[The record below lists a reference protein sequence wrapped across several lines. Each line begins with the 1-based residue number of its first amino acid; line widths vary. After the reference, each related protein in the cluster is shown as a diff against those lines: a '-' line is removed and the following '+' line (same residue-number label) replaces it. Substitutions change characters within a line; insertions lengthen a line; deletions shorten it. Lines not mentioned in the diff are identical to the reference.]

1 MIKKNSGDN
10 LSDIMHE
17 PLAIVGINCQFPGV
31 NADIEDVDAFYEM
44 LIKEQTS
51 IKEVPANRW
60 DIDRY
65 YDTDRQKDDKIV
77 SRKGGFL
84 NDPQLFDA
92 AFFEIAPIEAKQI
105 DPQHRLFLEVAIR
118 ALNHANIPLD
128 SLKYSNTA
136 VYCGISTNDYNQL
149 NYKDNIKFNAYTYIG
164 SADSA
169 AAGRLSYFLNLKG
182 PCITVDTACSSSLSA
197 LYLATTALR
206 NQQCDMAI
214 VGGVH
219 LSLCPEIFIGVTKAN
234 MLSALGQCSSFDAK
248 ADGYA
253 RSEGCGVMVVKRLCD
268 AIKDDNQIHA
278 VIKSIVMNQ
287 DGGGMGMA
295 APNIEAQIAMHQSVL
310 EQAHLAA
317 SDIDYIETHGTGT
330 VVGDSVEFNAIQ
342 HIHQGQHDN
351 DKPLIIGALK
361 SNLGHTISSSGI
373 ASLIKVIEA
382 FKHETIPANLHYA
395 TPNSSIDP
403 KSIPALIPVK
413 AIPFTKQLNKK
424 RYAQVSNFGFTGTNV
439 SAIIEEPPSF
449 TSKEPIA
456 DNGEPVCFVFSAN
469 SEYSLQHMMVSYLH
483 YFKESSASLRDVCYT
498 LLNCRDH
505 YKFRCAI
512 IAKDKRELIKAIE
525 SKDYEL
531 KRVTIKEDIKI
542 TGNDANQIFKLY
554 LSGANIRLDERD
566 NQYNKVDLPLYYFDR
581 KPYWHEPRS
590 SSISEQSSINAPQ
603 KAADDAIAII
613 GMSCSLPNAP
623 DITAF
628 ERLLE
633 EGLSGIKDIPI
644 DRWDNEKYYNPNKDV
659 PGKSYVNKLGLI
671 ENIKDFDASF
681 FGISPR
687 EAQFME
693 PQHRIFLECCYLAME
708 NANYPPSSLRDSLTG
723 VFVGVGPI
731 GTGYYPH
738 QNETLNFYYV
748 TGNGLSYIP
757 GRVAYVFDFKGP
769 SIGFS
774 TTCSSSL
781 VAIHYACQS
790 LKNKEIDF
798 ALAGGVN
805 IILMPELNIALCNAK
820 ALSPDGQCKT
830 FDAGADGYVR
840 SEGCGVIFLKRLA
853 DAVRDKD
860 TVLAIIKASAVNHDG
875 KSMGFTTPNGKS
887 QEEVMLQALKQTK
900 LSSSDISYVETH
912 GTGTPIGDPI
922 EVHSI
927 NNVYGCQRSK
937 DNPLYLGAVKTNIG
951 HLESASGIA
960 GVIKTIISLQKK
972 KIYKNLNFK
981 KLNPNIKLDNTR
993 IALQNMDW
1001 NMGSKPNCAGV
1012 NSFGFSGTNAHL
1024 ILQEFAVKADQS
1036 PPQPA
1041 RLNLLVISAKTQT
1054 SLDHL
1059 AKRYQQYLET
1069 TKDSFS
1075 DVCFTAA
1082 TCREHHPYRLAVVA
1096 KSAAEAGRLLDMGQF
1111 ASSQGKNNPFDLQDD
1126 AVLMLLLTDYLQGK
1140 NVDWNLYY
1148 KNCDHRFIK
1157 VALPNYA
1164 FDRKEFWF
1172 EKRDSLISTDIV
1184 QASPISGNESHLN
1197 HLYEIIWNKL
1207 NVNLLSTP
1215 DIPDFWVIAQD
1226 EMKVKQVF
1234 GHLAYQRTDDVNALE
1249 SIENKNIIFFY
1260 EEGQFTA
1267 LFHCCQKMFKSC
1279 PSSFILVTENAYS
1292 INGKNKVNPE
1302 HTMASAFWKSFRNEL
1317 GLSRNYT
1324 IDLGSNGNL
1333 NKLLNY
1339 LFDAK
1344 NLETQFAVRDSIYV
1358 PRLEKK
1364 QLPPSPEQ
1372 QKTLF
1377 DREAS
1382 YLITGGTG
1390 GLGKALIEYLILR
1403 GARHIII
1410 TSRSECSM
1418 DTKDLISSARKKQV
1432 YIRHYAAD
1440 ASNYQQMKQIF
1451 ESIEQDSKPLRGVF
1465 HLAGVIKD
1473 GLIVN
1478 LRDEDVQT
1486 VLRAKME
1493 SAQIL
1498 HQLTKNI
1505 QLDVF
1510 VLFSSIA
1517 SVLGSKGQS
1526 NYVAANGFLD
1536 GLAHLRHQLGLP
1548 AIAINWGPFHTVG
1561 MAANLTQAMKQQG
1574 LIPLDKDSVDI
1585 LDVLL
1590 THQVT
1595 QIAVCP
1601 IDRDIYC
1608 KNAPKQMEFFAQSRE
1623 APAPAQHF
1631 LNALRE
1637 HAHEERV
1644 AMLSLA
1650 LCKITADVMGMPEL
1664 DQTAVKDDLYSMG
1677 MDSLMYLE
1685 IRNRMHDKLQCP
1697 SLSIPIEYFFNHPS
1711 IDKIA
1716 RNLANELQNIFAKE
1730 TGNHAQSIEIPEPDK
1745 HFLNALREHAHEERV
1760 AMLSSA
1766 LCKIT
1771 ADVMG
1776 MPELDQTA
1784 AKDDLY
1790 SMGLDSLM
1798 YLEIRNRMHD
1808 KLQCPALSIPIEYF
1822 INHPS
1827 IDKIARNLA
1836 DELQNIFAKETGNH
1850 VAKNPVLEEIALSD
1864 YQYIYWVLNKLGYA
1878 MNCGIHIQIHGKLNK
1893 EYLFQAFDFVVKQN
1907 SVFWINF
1914 NKDAPTQ
1921 MLKKEGQF
1929 QLNYEDISL
1938 DNKRDVLKHEFYSNV
1953 RSIIPLNRQPLIRVC
1968 LYKVHHDLHELHIV
1982 MPHIISDDDTC
1993 NIVLAQ
1999 LKKNYTALTRGETLT
2014 PIPEKASFFDYVR
2027 QSNIDYA
2034 KNLKDKIDF
2043 WWSYNKGVKG
2053 LNFGPGNHLPHS
2065 GFGRS
2070 KHLFHYTIESQ
2081 FVEKFI
2087 DWYKEKNISISSGL
2101 IAACQIVFYKISQQ
2115 NKIPV
2120 TLIHQGREG
2129 SQYKSALGL
2138 FSERKRINS
2147 TLNVEDSYIGS
2158 IHSIEEQL
2166 LKTAP
2171 YQKCSQLIKNQR
2183 LRGFSLSLGQYL
2195 RYAFNKAFLTKH
2207 FKKSKLNS
2215 IVIDYY
2221 LSYLAQLTSRRKNI
2235 LIKSKLN
2242 KIFNLNIPLL
2252 KPSPVNVC
2260 INITEGFFKE
2270 PPHMKFADLDY
2281 NYASHFASVD
2291 RPIGNQ
2297 YLWIIFTRNQD
2308 GKYLVSIN
2316 GPLTEKCNDQIAS
2329 ELIKLIKKLVKNDE
2343 AKIADLIS
2351 D

>member
-1 MIKKNSGDN
+1 MIKNNSEDN

-17 PLAIVGINCQFPGV
+17 PIAIVGINCQFPGV

-60 DIDRY
+60 DIDKY
-65 YDTDRQKDDKIV
+65 YDADRQKDDKIV

-105 DPQHRLFLEVAIR
+105 DPQHRLFLEVSIR

-128 SLKYSNTA
+128 SLKNSNTA

-253 RSEGCGVMVVKRLCD
+253 RSEGCGVVVVKRLRD
-268 AIKDDNQIHA
+268 AIKDNNQIHA

-310 EQAHLAA
+310 KQAHLAA

-413 AIPFTKQLNKK
+413 AIPFTQQQNKK

-449 TSKEPIA
+449 TAKEPIA
-456 DNGEPVCFVFSAN
+456 DNGEPLCFVISAN
-469 SEYSLQHMMVSYLH
+469 SEYSLQHMMASYLH
-483 YFKESSASLRDVCYT
+483 YFKESSSSLRDVCYT

-512 IAKDKRELIKAIE
+512 IAKDKMELIKTIE

-566 NQYNKVDLPLYYFDR
+566 NQYNKVDLPPYYFDR
-581 KPYWHEPRS
+581 KLYWHEPRNS
-590 SSISEQSSINAPQ
+590 SEQSSINAPH
-603 KAADDAIAII
+603 KVADDAIAII

-644 DRWDNEKYYNPNKDV
+644 DRWDNAKYYNPNMDV
-659 PGKSYVNKLGLI
+659 PGKSYVNKLGLM
-671 ENIKDFDASF
+671 ENIKDFDANF

-687 EAQFME
+687 EAKLME

-708 NANYPPSSLRDSLTG
+708 NANYTPSSLRDSLTG
-723 VFVGVGPI
+723 VFAGVGPI

-748 TGNGLSYIP
+748 TGNGVSYIP

-769 SIGFS
+769 SISFN

-781 VAIHYACQS
+781 VAIHYACQA

-805 IILMPELNIALCNAK
+805 VILMPEINIALCNAK

-860 TVLAIIKASAVNHDG
+860 RVLAVIKASAVNNDG
-875 KSMGFTTPNGKS
+875 KSMGFTAPNGKS
-887 QEEVMLQALKQTK
+887 QEEVMLQALKQTE

-912 GTGTPIGDPI
+912 GTGTPIGDPT

-927 NNVYGCQRSK
+927 NNVYGYQRSK

-981 KLNPNIKLDNTR
+981 KLNPNIKLDDTH

-1024 ILQEFAVKADQS
+1024 ILQEFAVTADQS

-1041 RLNLLVISAKTQT
+1041 RLNLLVISAKTQA

-1111 ASSQGKNNPFDLQDD
+1111 ASSQGKNNPFDLHDD
-1126 AVLMLLLTDYLQGK
+1126 AVLMSLLADYLQGN
-1140 NVDWNLYY
+1140 NVDWSLYY
-1148 KNCDHRFIK
+1148 KNCGYRFIK
-1157 VALPNYA
+1157 VTLPNYA
-1164 FDRKEFWF
+1164 FDRREFWF
-1172 EKRDSLISTDIV
+1172 EKRNSLLSIDLG
-1184 QASPISGNESHLN
+1184 QASPISGNESNLN
-1197 HLYEIIWNKL
+1197 HLYEISWNKL
-1207 NVNLLSTP
+1207 NVNLLSTS
-1215 DIPDFWVIAQD
+1215 DIPDFWVIAKD
-1226 EMKVKQVF
+1226 EMKAKQVF
-1234 GHLAYQRTDDVNALE
+1234 GHLVYQRTDDVNTLE
-1249 SIENKNIIFFY
+1249 NIENKNIIFFY

-1292 INGKNKVNPE
+1292 INDEKVNPE

-1317 GLSRNYT
+1317 GLSRNYA

-1339 LFDAK
+1339 LFSAK

-1358 PRLEKK
+1358 PRLEKR
-1364 QLPPSPEQ
+1364 QLSPPPEQ

-1418 DTKDLISSARKKQV
+1418 DTKDLISRARKKQV

-1451 ESIEQDSKPLRGVF
+1451 EHAEQDSKPLRGVF

-1478 LRDEDVQT
+1478 LRDEDIQT
-1486 VLRAKME
+1486 VLHAKME

-1510 VLFSSIA
+1510 VLFSSIS

-1595 QIAVCP
+1595 QISVCP
-1601 IDRDIYC
+1601 IDRDIYF

-1650 LCKITADVMGMPEL
+1650 LCKITADVLGMPEL
-1664 DQTAVKDDLYSMG
+1664 DQTAAKDDLYSMG

-1685 IRNRMHDKLQCP
+1685 IRNRIHDKLQCP
-1697 SLSIPIEYFFNHPS
+1697 SLSIPIEYF
-1711 IDKIA
+1711 
-1716 RNLANELQNIFAKE
+1716 L
-1730 TGNHAQSIEIPEPDK
+1730 
-1745 HFLNALREHAHEERV
+1745 
-1760 AMLSSA
+1760 
-1766 LCKIT
+1766 
-1771 ADVMG
+1771 
-1776 MPELDQTA
+1776 
-1784 AKDDLY
+1784 
-1790 SMGLDSLM
+1790 
-1798 YLEIRNRMHD
+1798 
-1808 KLQCPALSIPIEYF
+1808 
-1822 INHPS
+1822 NHPS

-1836 DELQNIFAKETGNH
+1836 DELQSIFEKETSVH
-1850 VAKNPVLEEIALSD
+1850 VTKNPVLEEMALSD
-1864 YQYIYWVLNKLGYA
+1864 YQYVYWVSNKMGYA
-1878 MNCGIHIQIHGKLNK
+1878 QNCGIHIQLHGKLNK
-1893 EYLFQAFDFVVKQN
+1893 EYLFEAFDFVVKQN
-1907 SVFWINF
+1907 SIFWTNF
-1914 NKDAPTQ
+1914 NEDTPTQ
-1921 MLKKEGQF
+1921 MVKKAGKF
-1929 QLNYEDISL
+1929 KLNYEDISS
-1938 DNKRDVLKHEFYSNV
+1938 DNEMDVLEDEFYSNV
-1953 RSIIPLNRQPLIRVC
+1953 MSIIPLNRQPLIKVY
-1968 LYKVHHDLHELHIV
+1968 LYKLNNDLHELHIV
-1982 MPHIISDDDTC
+1982 IPHIISDDDTC

-1999 LKKNYTALTRGETLT
+1999 FKKYYTALTRGETLT

-2027 QSNIDYA
+2027 QSNIDYV

-2043 WWSYNKGVKG
+2043 WWRYNKGVKG
-2053 LNFGPGNHLPHS
+2053 VNFGPGNHLPDS
-2065 GFGRS
+2065 GLERS
-2070 KHLFHYTIESQ
+2070 KHLFHYPIESQ
-2081 FVEKFI
+2081 VIEQFI
-2087 DWYKEKNISISSGL
+2087 DWHKEKNMSISSGL
-2101 IAACQIVFYKISQQ
+2101 IAACQIVCYKISQQ

-2120 TLIHQGREG
+2120 ALIHQGKEG

-2138 FSERKRINS
+2138 FSEPKLINI
-2147 TLNVEDSYIGS
+2147 TLNVEGSYIDS

-2183 LRGFSLSLGQYL
+2183 LKGFSLSQYL
-2195 RYAFNKAFLTKH
+2195 IYVFNKASLTKH

-2221 LSYLAQLTSRRKNI
+2221 LNYLAQLISRRKNI

-2242 KIFNLNIPLL
+2242 KMFHLNIPLL
-2252 KPSPVNVC
+2252 KPSPVKVC
-2260 INITEGFFKE
+2260 INITAGFFTKE
-2270 PPHMKFADLDY
+2270 PLHMKFADLDY
-2281 NYASHFASVD
+2281 NYASHFASLD

-2297 YLWIIFTRNQD
+2297 YLWIIFTKNQD
-2308 GKYLVSIN
+2308 GEYLVSIN
-2316 GPLTEKCNDQIAS
+2316 GPLTEQCNDQIAR
-2329 ELIKLIKKLVKNDE
+2329 ELIKVIKKLVKNDD
-2343 AKIADLIS
+2343 AKIADLIR

>member
-1 MIKKNSGDN
+1 
-10 LSDIMHE
+10 MHE
-17 PLAIVGINCQFPGV
+17 PIAIVGINCQFPGV

-60 DIDRY
+60 DIDKY
-65 YDTDRQKDDKIV
+65 YDADRQKDDKIV

-105 DPQHRLFLEVAIR
+105 DPQHRLFLEVSIR

-128 SLKYSNTA
+128 SLKNSNTA

-253 RSEGCGVMVVKRLCD
+253 RSEGCGVVVVKRLRD
-268 AIKDDNQIHA
+268 AIKDNNQIHA

-310 EQAHLAA
+310 KQAHLAA

-413 AIPFTKQLNKK
+413 AIPFTQQQNKK

-449 TSKEPIA
+449 TAKEPIA
-456 DNGEPVCFVFSAN
+456 DNGEPLCFVISAN
-469 SEYSLQHMMVSYLH
+469 SEYSLQHMMASYLH
-483 YFKESSASLRDVCYT
+483 YFKESSSSLRDVCYT

-512 IAKDKRELIKAIE
+512 IAKDKMELIKTIE

-566 NQYNKVDLPLYYFDR
+566 NQYNKVDLPPYYFDR
-581 KPYWHEPRS
+581 KLYWHEPRNS
-590 SSISEQSSINAPQ
+590 SEQSSINAPH
-603 KAADDAIAII
+603 KVADDAIAII

-644 DRWDNEKYYNPNKDV
+644 DRWDNAKYYNPNMDV
-659 PGKSYVNKLGLI
+659 PGKSYVNKLGLM
-671 ENIKDFDASF
+671 ENIKDFDANF

-687 EAQFME
+687 EAKLME

-708 NANYPPSSLRDSLTG
+708 NANYTPSSLRDSLTG
-723 VFVGVGPI
+723 VFAGVGPI

-748 TGNGLSYIP
+748 TGNGVSYIP

-769 SIGFS
+769 SISFN

-781 VAIHYACQS
+781 VAIHYACQA

-805 IILMPELNIALCNAK
+805 VILMPEINIALCNAK

-860 TVLAIIKASAVNHDG
+860 RVLAVIKASAVNNDG
-875 KSMGFTTPNGKS
+875 KSMGFTAPNGKS
-887 QEEVMLQALKQTK
+887 QEEVMLQALKQTE

-912 GTGTPIGDPI
+912 GTGTPIGDPT

-927 NNVYGCQRSK
+927 NNVYGYQRSK

-981 KLNPNIKLDNTR
+981 KLNPNIKLDDTH

-1024 ILQEFAVKADQS
+1024 ILQEFAVTADQS

-1041 RLNLLVISAKTQT
+1041 RLNLLVISAKTQA

-1111 ASSQGKNNPFDLQDD
+1111 ASSQGKNNPFDLHDD
-1126 AVLMLLLTDYLQGK
+1126 AVLMSLLADYLQGN
-1140 NVDWNLYY
+1140 NVDWSLYY
-1148 KNCDHRFIK
+1148 KNCGYRFIK
-1157 VALPNYA
+1157 VTLPNYA
-1164 FDRKEFWF
+1164 FDRREFWF
-1172 EKRDSLISTDIV
+1172 EKRNSLLSIDLG
-1184 QASPISGNESHLN
+1184 QASPISGNESNLN
-1197 HLYEIIWNKL
+1197 HLYEISWNKL
-1207 NVNLLSTP
+1207 NVNLLSTS
-1215 DIPDFWVIAQD
+1215 DIPDFWVIAKD
-1226 EMKVKQVF
+1226 EMKAKQVF
-1234 GHLAYQRTDDVNALE
+1234 GHLVYQRTDDVNTLE
-1249 SIENKNIIFFY
+1249 NIENKNIIFFY

-1292 INGKNKVNPE
+1292 INDEKVNPE

-1317 GLSRNYT
+1317 GLSRNYA

-1339 LFDAK
+1339 LFSAK

-1358 PRLEKK
+1358 PRLEKR
-1364 QLPPSPEQ
+1364 QLSPPPEQ

-1418 DTKDLISSARKKQV
+1418 DTKDLISRARKKQV

-1451 ESIEQDSKPLRGVF
+1451 EHAEQDSKPLRGVF

-1478 LRDEDVQT
+1478 LRDEDIQT
-1486 VLRAKME
+1486 VLHAKME

-1510 VLFSSIA
+1510 VLFSSIS

-1595 QIAVCP
+1595 QISVCP
-1601 IDRDIYC
+1601 IDRDIYF

-1650 LCKITADVMGMPEL
+1650 LCKITADVLGMPEL
-1664 DQTAVKDDLYSMG
+1664 DQTAAKDDLYSMG

-1685 IRNRMHDKLQCP
+1685 IRNRIHDKLQCP
-1697 SLSIPIEYFFNHPS
+1697 SLSIPIEYF
-1711 IDKIA
+1711 
-1716 RNLANELQNIFAKE
+1716 L
-1730 TGNHAQSIEIPEPDK
+1730 
-1745 HFLNALREHAHEERV
+1745 
-1760 AMLSSA
+1760 
-1766 LCKIT
+1766 
-1771 ADVMG
+1771 
-1776 MPELDQTA
+1776 
-1784 AKDDLY
+1784 
-1790 SMGLDSLM
+1790 
-1798 YLEIRNRMHD
+1798 
-1808 KLQCPALSIPIEYF
+1808 
-1822 INHPS
+1822 NHPS

-1836 DELQNIFAKETGNH
+1836 DELQSIFEKETSVH
-1850 VAKNPVLEEIALSD
+1850 VTKNPVLEEMALSD
-1864 YQYIYWVLNKLGYA
+1864 YQYVYWVSNKMGYA
-1878 MNCGIHIQIHGKLNK
+1878 QNCGIHIQLHGKLNK
-1893 EYLFQAFDFVVKQN
+1893 EYLFEAFDFVVKQN
-1907 SVFWINF
+1907 SIFWTNF
-1914 NKDAPTQ
+1914 NEDTPTQ
-1921 MLKKEGQF
+1921 MVKKAGKF
-1929 QLNYEDISL
+1929 KLNYEDISS
-1938 DNKRDVLKHEFYSNV
+1938 DNEMDVLEDEFYSNV
-1953 RSIIPLNRQPLIRVC
+1953 MSIIPLNRQPLIKVY
-1968 LYKVHHDLHELHIV
+1968 LYKLNNDLHELHIV
-1982 MPHIISDDDTC
+1982 IPHIISDDDTC

-1999 LKKNYTALTRGETLT
+1999 FKKYYTALTRGETLT

-2027 QSNIDYA
+2027 QSNIDYV

-2043 WWSYNKGVKG
+2043 WWRYNKGVKG
-2053 LNFGPGNHLPHS
+2053 VNFGPGNHLPDS
-2065 GFGRS
+2065 GLERS
-2070 KHLFHYTIESQ
+2070 KHLFHYPIESQ
-2081 FVEKFI
+2081 VIEQFI
-2087 DWYKEKNISISSGL
+2087 DWHKEKNMSISSGL
-2101 IAACQIVFYKISQQ
+2101 IAACQIVCYKISQQ

-2120 TLIHQGREG
+2120 ALIHQGKEG

-2138 FSERKRINS
+2138 FSEPKLINI
-2147 TLNVEDSYIGS
+2147 TLNVEGSYIDS

-2183 LRGFSLSLGQYL
+2183 LKGFSLSQYL
-2195 RYAFNKAFLTKH
+2195 IYVFNKASLTKH

-2221 LSYLAQLTSRRKNI
+2221 LNYLAQLISRRKNI

-2242 KIFNLNIPLL
+2242 KMFHLNIPLL
-2252 KPSPVNVC
+2252 KPSPVKVC
-2260 INITEGFFKE
+2260 INITAGFFTKE
-2270 PPHMKFADLDY
+2270 PLHMKFADLDY
-2281 NYASHFASVD
+2281 NYASHFASLD

-2297 YLWIIFTRNQD
+2297 YLWIIFTKNQD
-2308 GKYLVSIN
+2308 GEYLVSIN
-2316 GPLTEKCNDQIAS
+2316 GPLTEQCNDQIAR
-2329 ELIKLIKKLVKNDE
+2329 ELIKVIKKLVKNDD
-2343 AKIADLIS
+2343 AKIADLIR

>member
-128 SLKYSNTA
+128 SLKNSNTA

-469 SEYSLQHMMVSYLH
+469 SEYSLLHMMASYLH
-483 YFKESSASLRDVCYT
+483 YLKESSVSLRDVCYT

-512 IAKDKRELIKAIE
+512 IAKDKRELIKTIE

-981 KLNPNIKLDNTR
+981 N
-993 IALQNMDW
+993 
-1001 NMGSKPNCAGV
+1001 
-1012 NSFGFSGTNAHL
+1012 
-1024 ILQEFAVKADQS
+1024 
-1036 PPQPA
+1036 
-1041 RLNLLVISAKTQT
+1041 
-1054 SLDHL
+1054 
-1059 AKRYQQYLET
+1059 
-1069 TKDSFS
+1069 
-1075 DVCFTAA
+1075 
-1082 TCREHHPYRLAVVA
+1082 
-1096 KSAAEAGRLLDMGQF
+1096 
-1111 ASSQGKNNPFDLQDD
+1111 
-1126 AVLMLLLTDYLQGK
+1126 
-1140 NVDWNLYY
+1140 
-1148 KNCDHRFIK
+1148 
-1157 VALPNYA
+1157 
-1164 FDRKEFWF
+1164 
-1172 EKRDSLISTDIV
+1172 
-1184 QASPISGNESHLN
+1184 
-1197 HLYEIIWNKL
+1197 
-1207 NVNLLSTP
+1207 
-1215 DIPDFWVIAQD
+1215 
-1226 EMKVKQVF
+1226 
-1234 GHLAYQRTDDVNALE
+1234 
-1249 SIENKNIIFFY
+1249 
-1260 EEGQFTA
+1260 
-1267 LFHCCQKMFKSC
+1267 
-1279 PSSFILVTENAYS
+1279 
-1292 INGKNKVNPE
+1292 
-1302 HTMASAFWKSFRNEL
+1302 
-1317 GLSRNYT
+1317 
-1324 IDLGSNGNL
+1324 
-1333 NKLLNY
+1333 
-1339 LFDAK
+1339 
-1344 NLETQFAVRDSIYV
+1344 
-1358 PRLEKK
+1358 
-1364 QLPPSPEQ
+1364 
-1372 QKTLF
+1372 
-1377 DREAS
+1377 
-1382 YLITGGTG
+1382 
-1390 GLGKALIEYLILR
+1390 
-1403 GARHIII
+1403 
-1410 TSRSECSM
+1410 
-1418 DTKDLISSARKKQV
+1418 
-1432 YIRHYAAD
+1432 
-1440 ASNYQQMKQIF
+1440 
-1451 ESIEQDSKPLRGVF
+1451 
-1465 HLAGVIKD
+1465 
-1473 GLIVN
+1473 
-1478 LRDEDVQT
+1478 
-1486 VLRAKME
+1486 
-1493 SAQIL
+1493 
-1498 HQLTKNI
+1498 
-1505 QLDVF
+1505 
-1510 VLFSSIA
+1510 
-1517 SVLGSKGQS
+1517 
-1526 NYVAANGFLD
+1526 
-1536 GLAHLRHQLGLP
+1536 
-1548 AIAINWGPFHTVG
+1548 
-1561 MAANLTQAMKQQG
+1561 
-1574 LIPLDKDSVDI
+1574 
-1585 LDVLL
+1585 
-1590 THQVT
+1590 
-1595 QIAVCP
+1595 
-1601 IDRDIYC
+1601 
-1608 KNAPKQMEFFAQSRE
+1608 
-1623 APAPAQHF
+1623 
-1631 LNALRE
+1631 
-1637 HAHEERV
+1637 
-1644 AMLSLA
+1644 
-1650 LCKITADVMGMPEL
+1650 
-1664 DQTAVKDDLYSMG
+1664 
-1677 MDSLMYLE
+1677 
-1685 IRNRMHDKLQCP
+1685 
-1697 SLSIPIEYFFNHPS
+1697 
-1711 IDKIA
+1711 
-1716 RNLANELQNIFAKE
+1716 
-1730 TGNHAQSIEIPEPDK
+1730 
-1745 HFLNALREHAHEERV
+1745 
-1760 AMLSSA
+1760 
-1766 LCKIT
+1766 
-1771 ADVMG
+1771 
-1776 MPELDQTA
+1776 
-1784 AKDDLY
+1784 
-1790 SMGLDSLM
+1790 
-1798 YLEIRNRMHD
+1798 
-1808 KLQCPALSIPIEYF
+1808 
-1822 INHPS
+1822 
-1827 IDKIARNLA
+1827 
-1836 DELQNIFAKETGNH
+1836 
-1850 VAKNPVLEEIALSD
+1850 
-1864 YQYIYWVLNKLGYA
+1864 
-1878 MNCGIHIQIHGKLNK
+1878 
-1893 EYLFQAFDFVVKQN
+1893 
-1907 SVFWINF
+1907 
-1914 NKDAPTQ
+1914 
-1921 MLKKEGQF
+1921 
-1929 QLNYEDISL
+1929 
-1938 DNKRDVLKHEFYSNV
+1938 
-1953 RSIIPLNRQPLIRVC
+1953 
-1968 LYKVHHDLHELHIV
+1968 
-1982 MPHIISDDDTC
+1982 
-1993 NIVLAQ
+1993 
-1999 LKKNYTALTRGETLT
+1999 
-2014 PIPEKASFFDYVR
+2014 
-2027 QSNIDYA
+2027 
-2034 KNLKDKIDF
+2034 
-2043 WWSYNKGVKG
+2043 
-2053 LNFGPGNHLPHS
+2053 
-2065 GFGRS
+2065 
-2070 KHLFHYTIESQ
+2070 
-2081 FVEKFI
+2081 
-2087 DWYKEKNISISSGL
+2087 
-2101 IAACQIVFYKISQQ
+2101 
-2115 NKIPV
+2115 
-2120 TLIHQGREG
+2120 
-2129 SQYKSALGL
+2129 
-2138 FSERKRINS
+2138 
-2147 TLNVEDSYIGS
+2147 
-2158 IHSIEEQL
+2158 
-2166 LKTAP
+2166 
-2171 YQKCSQLIKNQR
+2171 
-2183 LRGFSLSLGQYL
+2183 
-2195 RYAFNKAFLTKH
+2195 
-2207 FKKSKLNS
+2207 
-2215 IVIDYY
+2215 
-2221 LSYLAQLTSRRKNI
+2221 
-2235 LIKSKLN
+2235 
-2242 KIFNLNIPLL
+2242 
-2252 KPSPVNVC
+2252 
-2260 INITEGFFKE
+2260 
-2270 PPHMKFADLDY
+2270 
-2281 NYASHFASVD
+2281 
-2291 RPIGNQ
+2291 
-2297 YLWIIFTRNQD
+2297 
-2308 GKYLVSIN
+2308 
-2316 GPLTEKCNDQIAS
+2316 
-2329 ELIKLIKKLVKNDE
+2329 
-2343 AKIADLIS
+2343 
-2351 D
+2351 

>member
-1 MIKKNSGDN
+1 
-10 LSDIMHE
+10 MHE
-17 PLAIVGINCQFPGV
+17 PIAIVGINCQFPGV

-60 DIDRY
+60 DIDKY
-65 YDTDRQKDDKIV
+65 YDADRQKDDKIV

-105 DPQHRLFLEVAIR
+105 DPQHRLFLEVSIR

-128 SLKYSNTA
+128 SLKNSNTA

-253 RSEGCGVMVVKRLCD
+253 RSEGCGVVVVKRLRD
-268 AIKDDNQIHA
+268 AIKDNNQIHA

-310 EQAHLAA
+310 KQAHLAA

-413 AIPFTKQLNKK
+413 AIPFTQQQNKK

-449 TSKEPIA
+449 TAKEPIA
-456 DNGEPVCFVFSAN
+456 DNGEPLCFVISAN
-469 SEYSLQHMMVSYLH
+469 SEYSLQHMMASYLH
-483 YFKESSASLRDVCYT
+483 YFKESSSSLRDVCYT

-512 IAKDKRELIKAIE
+512 IAKDKMELIKTIE

-566 NQYNKVDLPLYYFDR
+566 NQYNKVDLPPYYFDR
-581 KPYWHEPRS
+581 KLYWHEPRNS
-590 SSISEQSSINAPQ
+590 SEQSSINAPH
-603 KAADDAIAII
+603 KVADDAIAII

-644 DRWDNEKYYNPNKDV
+644 DRWDNAKYYNPNMDV
-659 PGKSYVNKLGLI
+659 PGKSYVNKLGLM
-671 ENIKDFDASF
+671 ENIKDFDANF

-687 EAQFME
+687 EAKLME

-708 NANYPPSSLRDSLTG
+708 NANYTPSSLRDSLTG
-723 VFVGVGPI
+723 VFAGVGPI

-748 TGNGLSYIP
+748 TGNGVSYIP

-769 SIGFS
+769 SISFN

-781 VAIHYACQS
+781 VAIHYACQA

-805 IILMPELNIALCNAK
+805 VILMPEINIALCNAK

-860 TVLAIIKASAVNHDG
+860 RVLAVIKASAVNNDG
-875 KSMGFTTPNGKS
+875 KSMGFTAPNGKS
-887 QEEVMLQALKQTK
+887 QEEVMLQALKQTE

-912 GTGTPIGDPI
+912 GTGTPIGDPT

-927 NNVYGCQRSK
+927 NNVYGYQRSK

-981 KLNPNIKLDNTR
+981 KLNPNIKLDDTH

-1024 ILQEFAVKADQS
+1024 ILQEFAVTADQS

-1041 RLNLLVISAKTQT
+1041 RLNLLVISAKTQA

-1111 ASSQGKNNPFDLQDD
+1111 ASSQGKNNPFDLHDD
-1126 AVLMLLLTDYLQGK
+1126 AVLMSLLADYLQGN
-1140 NVDWNLYY
+1140 NVDWSLYY
-1148 KNCDHRFIK
+1148 KNCGYRFIK
-1157 VALPNYA
+1157 VTLPNYA
-1164 FDRKEFWF
+1164 FDRREFWF
-1172 EKRDSLISTDIV
+1172 EKRNSLLSIDLG
-1184 QASPISGNESHLN
+1184 QASPISGNESNLN
-1197 HLYEIIWNKL
+1197 HLYEISWNKL
-1207 NVNLLSTP
+1207 NVNLLSTS
-1215 DIPDFWVIAQD
+1215 DIPDFWVIAKD
-1226 EMKVKQVF
+1226 EMKAKQVF
-1234 GHLAYQRTDDVNALE
+1234 GHLVYQRTDDVNTLE
-1249 SIENKNIIFFY
+1249 NIENKNIIFFY

-1292 INGKNKVNPE
+1292 INDEKVNPE

-1317 GLSRNYT
+1317 GLSRNYA

-1339 LFDAK
+1339 LFSAK

-1358 PRLEKK
+1358 PRLEKR
-1364 QLPPSPEQ
+1364 QLSPPPEQ

-1418 DTKDLISSARKKQV
+1418 DTKDLISRARKKQV

-1451 ESIEQDSKPLRGVF
+1451 EHAEQDSKPLRGVF

-1478 LRDEDVQT
+1478 LRDEDIQT
-1486 VLRAKME
+1486 VLHAKME

-1510 VLFSSIA
+1510 VLFSSIS

-1595 QIAVCP
+1595 QISVCP
-1601 IDRDIYC
+1601 IDRDIYF

-1623 APAPAQHF
+1623 APAPAQ
-1631 LNALRE
+1631 
-1637 HAHEERV
+1637 
-1644 AMLSLA
+1644 
-1650 LCKITADVMGMPEL
+1650 
-1664 DQTAVKDDLYSMG
+1664 
-1677 MDSLMYLE
+1677 
-1685 IRNRMHDKLQCP
+1685 
-1697 SLSIPIEYFFNHPS
+1697 
-1711 IDKIA
+1711 
-1716 RNLANELQNIFAKE
+1716 
-1730 TGNHAQSIEIPEPDK
+1730 

-1790 SMGLDSLM
+1790 SMGMDSLM
-1798 YLEIRNRMHD
+1798 YLEIRNRIHD
-1808 KLQCPALSIPIEYF
+1808 KLQCPSLSIPIEYF
-1822 INHPS
+1822 LNHPS

-1836 DELQNIFAKETGNH
+1836 DELQSIFEKETSVH
-1850 VAKNPVLEEIALSD
+1850 VTKNPVLEEMALSD
-1864 YQYIYWVLNKLGYA
+1864 YQYVYWVSNKMGYA
-1878 MNCGIHIQIHGKLNK
+1878 QNCGIHIQLHGKLNK
-1893 EYLFQAFDFVVKQN
+1893 EYLFEAFDFVVKQN
-1907 SVFWINF
+1907 SIFWTNF
-1914 NKDAPTQ
+1914 NEDTPTQ
-1921 MLKKEGQF
+1921 MVKKAGKF
-1929 QLNYEDISL
+1929 KLNYEDISS
-1938 DNKRDVLKHEFYSNV
+1938 DNEMDVLEDEFYSNV
-1953 RSIIPLNRQPLIRVC
+1953 MSIIPLNRQPLIKVY
-1968 LYKVHHDLHELHIV
+1968 LYKLNNDLHELHIV
-1982 MPHIISDDDTC
+1982 IPHIISDDDTC

-1999 LKKNYTALTRGETLT
+1999 FKKYYTALTRGETLT

-2027 QSNIDYA
+2027 QSNIDYV

-2043 WWSYNKGVKG
+2043 WWRYNKGVKG
-2053 LNFGPGNHLPHS
+2053 VNFGPGNHLPDS
-2065 GFGRS
+2065 GLERS
-2070 KHLFHYTIESQ
+2070 KHLFHYPIESQ
-2081 FVEKFI
+2081 VIEQFI
-2087 DWYKEKNISISSGL
+2087 DWHKEKNMSISSGL
-2101 IAACQIVFYKISQQ
+2101 IAACQIVCYKISQQ

-2120 TLIHQGREG
+2120 ALIHQGKEG

-2138 FSERKRINS
+2138 FSEPKLINI
-2147 TLNVEDSYIGS
+2147 TLNVEGSYIDS

-2183 LRGFSLSLGQYL
+2183 LKGFSLSQYL
-2195 RYAFNKAFLTKH
+2195 IYVFNKASLTKH

-2221 LSYLAQLTSRRKNI
+2221 LNYLAQLISRRKNI

-2242 KIFNLNIPLL
+2242 KMFHLNIPLL
-2252 KPSPVNVC
+2252 KPSPVKVC
-2260 INITEGFFKE
+2260 INITAGFFTKE
-2270 PPHMKFADLDY
+2270 PLHMKFADLDY
-2281 NYASHFASVD
+2281 NYASHFASLD

-2297 YLWIIFTRNQD
+2297 YLWIIFTKNQD
-2308 GKYLVSIN
+2308 GEYLVSIN
-2316 GPLTEKCNDQIAS
+2316 GPLTEQCNDQIAR
-2329 ELIKLIKKLVKNDE
+2329 ELIKVIKKLVKNDD
-2343 AKIADLIS
+2343 AKIADLIR